1 MIIEHHDI
9 SMKTQSSF
17 SQTAVAKYS
26 EEWNASLAEGLQAQ
40 ETEEAETCDLKEMI
54 DKLRCELIHELLGA
68 LGAGMQE
75 GQSETSATVANEIA
89 MSKDME
95 LEFKRLNIPVK
106 QVTYTEEQ
114 QVCERVSAKMQ
125 GCVRTSDGR
134 EIALDVNLNL
144 SQSFYSKV
152 EKSQAV
158 FTDPLVVTFDG
169 KLPELEK
176 ATFSFDI
183 DSDGESD
190 QISKLSSGSGYL
202 ALDKNGNGTIDDG
215 SELFGTESGN
225 GFADLAQ
232 YDEDQNGW
240 IDEADS
246 VFDKLRVWTGSGE
259 ESQLLA
265 LGEAGMG
272 AIYLGSA
279 EVDFTYRSAAGE
291 TLGALRST
299 GMFLYENGSTGNISQ
314 IDLVKHT
321 ENTEGTDLKSALQNV

>member
-1 MIIEHHDI
+1 MKIEHHDI

-17 SQTAVAKYS
+17 SQTTAAKYG
-26 EEWNASLAEGLQAQ
+26 EEWNASLTEGLQAQ
-40 ETEEAETCDLKEMI
+40 KTEASDSCDLAKMV

-68 LGAGMQE
+68 LGAKTQD
-75 GQSETSATVANEIA
+75 GQSEVPAAMSNEVA

-106 QVTYTEEQ
+106 RVTYTEEQ
-114 QVCERVSAKMQ
+114 QICESVSAKMQ

-134 EIALDVNLNL
+134 EIALDVNLKM

-158 FTDPLVVTFDG
+158 FTDPLVVNFDG
-169 KLPELEK
+169 KLPELEN
-176 ATFSFDI
+176 ASFSFDI

-190 QISKLSSGSGYL
+190 QISKLSSGSGFL

-215 SELFGTESGN
+215 SELFGTTSGD
-225 GFADLAQ
+225 GFADLAK
-232 YDEDQNGW
+232 YDEDGNGW
-240 IDEADS
+240 IDEGDS

-259 ESQLLA
+259 DGKLLA
-265 LGEAGMG
+265 LGETGIG

-279 EVDFTYRSAAGE
+279 ASDFTYRSPVGQ

-299 GMFLYENGSTGNISQ
+299 GMFLYENGKTGNISQ
-314 IDLVKHT
+314 IDFTKQ
-321 ENTEGTDLKSALQNV
+321 NATEGDTLSSVLQTV